1 MFNNDGNRDN
11 SQAERQQFRRIGGS
25 PLREIGGT
33 ADIAALVPRQKLLAA
48 RRIYLCPQ
56 QTTGAVAPWSSLR
69 HQARDLAWSYLDLH
83 LLACL
88 ARTAAGS
95 ASGWFRIA

>member
-1 MFNNDGNRDN
+1 MVGLGAACLHGFLAL
-11 SQAERQQFRRIGGS
+11 SRQN
-25 PLREIGGT
+25 T
-33 ADIAALVPRQKLLAA
+33 
-48 RRIYLCPQ
+48 
-56 QTTGAVAPWSSLR
+56 SLR

-95 ASGWFRIA
+95 AAGSFRTV